1 MNLINLMDTPYHH
14 IVLLVVFSVGWG
26 CGTESNIITNP
37 TPSIQY
43 PGAPTITVKLKSR
56 SPEKVEYYLE
66 SDIILP
72 YDITVRAT
80 FQGICTTD
88 NKTYNFGGKLF
99 FEEDCDDVGYEAKM
113 KAGTVIRHFAACNRS
128 ALPFPVPKEWLV
140 TNVEDDCLVKT
151 LTLIIAPW
159 SGTNPGAYNVG
170 TPSRLTIFK
179 F

>member
-1 MNLINLMDTPYHH
+1 MNLFDLTHSLYHH
-14 IVLLVVFSVGWG
+14 IVLLIAFSTVLG
-26 CGTESNIITNP
+26 CGTEGDISTSP

-43 PGAPTITVKLKSR
+43 PGAPTITVKLTSR

-88 NKTYNFGGKLF
+88 GKIYNFGGKLF
-99 FEEDCDDVGYEAKM
+99 FEENCDDVGYEAKM
-113 KAGTVIRHFAACNRS
+113 KAGTVIRHFAACNRR
-128 ALPFPVPKEWLV
+128 AVAFPVPKEWLE
-140 TNVEDDCLVKT
+140 TNVEGDCLVKT